1 MNWLRELRIKH
12 GYKTQKDLADVLF
25 VNQTAV
31 SQWERGATVPSSQM
45 LVKLSELYGVTID
58 YILGR
63 TDQKETP
70 VPENGDGL
78 SEEQR
83 EIVKLYETASPT
95 LRAAALAVLKSSEG
109 QGKAPGASST
119 DE

>member
-1 MNWLRELRIKH
+1 MDLAGRIKLLREQAHL
-12 GYKTQKDLADVLF
+12 TQLELAQILNISNSALSQYESGSRAPSDEMKAKIADHF
-25 VNQTAV
+25 GV
-31 SQWERGATVPSSQM
+31 S
-45 LVKLSELYGVTID
+45 LDYLYG
-58 YILGR
+58 R
-63 TDQKETP
+63 SNKP

-83 EIVKLYETASPT
+83 ESVKLYETASPT